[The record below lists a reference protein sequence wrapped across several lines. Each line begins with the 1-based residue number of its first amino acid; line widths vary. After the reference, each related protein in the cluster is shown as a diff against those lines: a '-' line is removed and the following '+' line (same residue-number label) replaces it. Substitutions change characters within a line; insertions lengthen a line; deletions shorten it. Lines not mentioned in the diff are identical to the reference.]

1 MAESFRT
8 DNTRAAACTML
19 TKEHKASYNSN
30 STPQRLLLQQCR
42 PALEKA
48 IADHQATMRE
58 KQKAGDLC
66 AECIWNTEKHRCGDA
81 VEKAFADM
89 GCASGPNC
97 WTNMQF
103 IIDCVKKHRS
113 RRVITAGERRSAAE
127 VYDSP
132 IQYFFCDL
140 PLNDFNDLLSE
151 KEKYMGGREDCFVAA
166 VAGNIHG
173 RLFPPSSVQMV
184 FSSTAL
190 HWLSESPDL
199 LSEPQA
205 MNLMKKKIWV
215 DGSHVYKDLKKVY
228 VERWTEEFEAFLT
241 SREKEMVNGG
251 LMFLLIITCN
261 ESSPLQMQESCFQLF
276 EESWIQLV
284 EEGILTHSQLETFNI
299 PWHFP
304 TVAELESTIKRV
316 PNLKVQHLDEVDV
329 NAGDNYWKQW
339 SHNPLELAR
348 RLTNF
353 YKSISW
359 NFVENHVGSIR
370 CESIFSRF
378 NKLLERHRQ
387 SQFTWDPYWIYP
399 WSHYAKVEIIKK
411 L

>member
-1 MAESFRT
+1 
-8 DNTRAAACTML
+8 
-19 TKEHKASYNSN
+19 
-30 STPQRLLLQQCR
+30 
-42 PALEKA
+42 
-48 IADHQATMRE
+48 
-58 KQKAGDLC
+58 
-66 AECIWNTEKHRCGDA
+66 
-81 VEKAFADM
+81 M

-103 IIDCVKKHRS
+103 IIDCVKKHR
-113 RRVITAGERRSAAE
+113 RRGIITAGERRSAAE

-140 PLNDFNDLLSE
+140 PLNHFNDLLSE

-184 FSSTAL
+184 FSSTTL
-190 HWLSESPDL
+190 HWLS
-199 LSEPQA
+199 
-205 MNLMKKKIWV
+205 
-215 DGSHVYKDLKKVY
+215 
-228 VERWTEEFEAFLT
+228 
-241 SREKEMVNGG
+241 
-251 LMFLLIITCN
+251 
-261 ESSPLQMQESCFQLF
+261 
-276 EESWIQLV
+276 
-284 EEGILTHSQLETFNI
+284 EGILTHSQLEMFNI
-299 PWHFP
+299 PWHLP
-304 TVAELESTIKRV
+304 TVVELESTIKRV
-316 PNLKVQHLDEVDV
+316 PNLKIQHLDEVDV
-329 NAGDNYWKQW
+329 NAGDNYSKQW
-339 SHNPLELAR
+339 SHNPVEVSQ

-359 NFVENHVGSIR
+359 NLVENHVGSIR

-378 NKLLERHRQ
+378 NKLLERHLP